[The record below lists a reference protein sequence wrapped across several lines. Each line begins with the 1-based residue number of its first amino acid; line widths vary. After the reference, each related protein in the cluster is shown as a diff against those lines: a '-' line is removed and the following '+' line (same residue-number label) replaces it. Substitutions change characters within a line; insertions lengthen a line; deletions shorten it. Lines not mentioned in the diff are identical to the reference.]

1 MKASLLSLALF
12 FAVTASAQE
21 IQRINPDGMT
31 QPTGYSHVVRHNHLL
46 FLSGQVSVDAEGNLI
61 GEGDI
66 RAQVRQVLENM
77 KIALA
82 SQGADFSNIVK
93 VTIYTTDMDA
103 LLKTGD
109 ISREYWT
116 DGTPANTVVQV
127 ERLARPAFLIEI
139 ESTAI
144 APD

>member
-31 QPTGYSHVVRHNHLL
+31 QPTGYSHVVRHNNLL
-46 FLSGQVSVDAEGNLI
+46 FLSGQVSIDAEGNVV
-61 GEGDI
+61 GEGDMN
-66 RAQVRQVLENM
+66 AQLRQVLENM
-77 KIALA
+77 KIALT
-82 SQGADFSNIVK
+82 SQGADFSNVVK

>member
-31 QPTGYSHVVRHNHLL
+31 QPTGYSHVVRHNNLL
-46 FLSGQVSVDAEGNLI
+46 FLSGQVSVDAEGNVV
-61 GEGDI
+61 GEGDMN
-66 RAQVRQVLENM
+66 AQLRQVLENM

-82 SQGADFSNIVK
+82 SQGADFSNIVR

>member
-1 MKASLLSLALF
+1 MKALMLSLALF

-31 QPTGYSHVVRHNHLL
+31 QPAGYSHVVRHNNLL
-46 FLSGQVSVDAEGNLI
+46 FLSGQVAVDAEGNVV
-61 GEGDI
+61 GEGDMN
-66 RAQVRQVLENM
+66 AQLRQVLENM